1 MSQDA
6 YNTLLMDNREYDAYV
21 ERCNKYVERLEDVIG
36 NVMWFLNEREEIG
49 DEVEDRM
56 MEMVDGALKM
66 VEWLKLQIASIFH
79 IADELIAQYD
89 EWVNDR
95 QLQNLN

>member
-1 MSQDA
+1 
-6 YNTLLMDNREYDAYV
+6 MDNREYDAYV
-21 ERCNKYVERLEDVIG
+21 ERCKNYVERLEEVIG

-56 MEMVDGALKM
+56 MEIVDGSLKM